1 MHKYSRI
8 FFIILVFFASNQLS
22 SQQTMVEVDR
32 IIETNLNQTVPIIGT
47 IISNKKSN
55 LMAPL
60 PGKVDSI
67 LFEEG
72 DFGDSMYIVAN
83 GKVRVHK
90 GERTIVELE
99 KGACVG
105 EMALLDQEPRS
116 ADVTVNADTTLL
128 KITQDGFYELMGS
141 NMEIMH
147 GIVKLNGEN
156 IKSWAF
162 GISFIFI

>member
-1 MHKYSRI
+1 MYSTLEKAL
-8 FFIILVFFASNQLS
+8 ILKSIDLF
-22 SQQTMVEVDR
+22 
-32 IIETNLNQTVPIIGT
+32 ETIPSEELIRVAQIADEEQFET
-47 IISNKKSN
+47 
-55 LMAPL
+55 
-60 PGKVDSI
+60 DSL

-128 KITQDGFYELMGS
+128 KITQDGFYELMSS
-141 NMEIMH
+141 NMEIMQ
-147 GIVKLNGEN
+147 GIVKLITSRLRKATN
-156 IKSWAF
+156 
-162 GISFIFI
+162 